1 MNPRFPFAVGKY
13 NFDWEDPVLNDS
25 KYNSPV
31 PCTHGSNCFYH
42 GKMGPNGVWINDFC
56 RRVHPGEEGVG
67 RKIFRARNKF
77 ERDQVRLFSDK
88 NADGVLVRQTFYERT
103 RLKMTWPQ
111 WCERMGWPVPG
122 PKPVVNTNTV
132 SQEELARRIANDPFP
147 EREEDLTITF
157 DDDEDDVVLPQPVM
171 TEADWKQQIGTH
183 LFHIIDGLINEASSR
198 KVMRETGWTAR
209 SITTAKITGMIV
221 EASSVQEL
229 LTLYNTPAELYETI
243 MDCCEILQ
251 EAQNNI
257 DRQNPLS
264 LINCHLSRASV
275 WGDCM

>member
-1 MNPRFPFAVGKY
+1 
-13 NFDWEDPVLNDS
+13 
-25 KYNSPV
+25 
-31 PCTHGSNCFYH
+31 
-42 GKMGPNGVWINDFC
+42 MGPNGNWINDFC
-56 RRVHPGEEGVG
+56 RRVHPGEEGIG

-88 NADGVLVRQTFYERT
+88 NTDGVLIRQTFYERT

-111 WCERMGWPVPG
+111 WCEHMGWPVPG
-122 PKPVVNTNTV
+122 PKPVVAINTV

-147 EREEDLTITF
+147 DREEDLTITF
-157 DDDEDDVVLPQPVM
+157 DDDEDDVVSTPPPM
-171 TEADWKQQIGTH
+171 TEQPIMSEAMWKQNIGTH
-183 LFHIIDGLINEASSR
+183 LFHIIDGLINETSSR
-198 KVMRETGWTAR
+198 KEMRNAGWTAS

-229 LTLYNTPAELYETI
+229 VSLYTSPAELYETI
-243 MDCCEILQ
+243 MDCCEVLQ

-264 LINCHLSRASV
+264 IINCHLSRATV
-275 WGDCM
+275 WGDCV